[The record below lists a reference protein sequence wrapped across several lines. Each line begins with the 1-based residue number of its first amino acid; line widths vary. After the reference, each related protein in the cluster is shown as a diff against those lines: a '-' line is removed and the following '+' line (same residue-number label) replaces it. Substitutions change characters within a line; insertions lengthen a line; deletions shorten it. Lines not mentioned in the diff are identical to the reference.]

1 MLGKRL
7 CSWMAERLRRVSE
20 KCDEWAFA
28 LALRATADHLLED
41 EQEEWIEYLKE
52 KHPVKGE

>member
-1 MLGKRL
+1 
-7 CSWMAERLRRVSE
+7 MAERLRRVSE

-41 EQEEWIEYLKE
+41 E
-52 KHPVKGE
+52 PPKGGVDRVSEGEASG